1 MVALSSGVP
10 RPEEANVV
18 LESQDFR
25 KPAGVLL
32 HFSRVSSFD
41 GEQLPCGMVARPNC
55 LRFPVRIAVPPRLEN
70 KHHHLVKLPAAP
82 LELMKVGLKKKG

>member
-32 HFSRVSSFD
+32 HFSRVSS
-41 GEQLPCGMVARPNC
+41 LMVSN
-55 LRFPVRIAVPPRLEN
+55 FPVGWL
-70 KHHHLVKLPAAP
+70 L
-82 LELMKVGLKKKG
+82 GLTV